1 MTVKMTMT
9 NDHDHGEYLLH
20 LDGADAKAGAAPGM
34 AMNMSVL
41 QNLLGPVTCRA
52 SG

>member
-34 AMNMSVL
+34 AVNMSVL

>member
-1 MTVKMTMT
+1 MTVKMTIT
-9 NDHDHGEYLLH
+9 SDHDHGEHLLH
-20 LDGADAKAGAAPGM
+20 LDATDARAGAAPGM

-41 QNLLGPVTCRA
+41 QNLLGPVTCRT